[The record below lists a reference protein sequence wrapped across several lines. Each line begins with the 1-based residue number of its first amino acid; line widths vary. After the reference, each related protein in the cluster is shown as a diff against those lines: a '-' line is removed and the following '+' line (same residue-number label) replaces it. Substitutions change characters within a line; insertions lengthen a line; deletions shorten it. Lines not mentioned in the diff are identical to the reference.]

1 MNQMKPMVEIKGVSK
16 TFGKTIALSEIN
28 LSIDEGQFFAL
39 VGPSGSGKTTLLHI
53 LGGFVEPS
61 AGEVRI
67 AGRNVSHLPPAKRP
81 TTSMFQDYALFPHM
95 SVGSNVGFGLL
106 MRKVAKPERLER
118 VAKALDMV
126 GLSGMSTRRVHQ
138 LSGGQQQR
146 VALARALVVAPKVLL
161 LDEPLGALDL
171 NLRRQMQQELLHI
184 QKKIGTT
191 FVHVTHDQE
200 EAMSIADIIAVM
212 NNGHL
217 EDVGPPARVYMQPKT
232 RFTATF
238 MGESNIFEGTVS
250 GRSAE
255 GIEVDTP
262 FGRFEVAGKAET
274 GAKVNLCIR
283 PEQILPVADQNP
295 SYVPLGVL
303 QVEEVSF
310 FGTHRRCL
318 GRHMDSN
325 LPVIVRL
332 PQNKIVGAAEK
343 LSLAAKRED
352 IVLLKQ

>member
-1 MNQMKPMVEIKGVSK
+1 MKSMVEIKGVSK
-16 TFGKTIALSEIN
+16 KFGKTTALSEIN

-67 AGRNVSHLPPAKRP
+67 AGQDVSHLPPAKRP

-106 MRKVAKPERLER
+106 MRKIPKPERLQQVE
-118 VAKALDMV
+118 KALDMV

-171 NLRRQMQQELLHI
+171 NLRRQMQQELLRI
-184 QKKIGTT
+184 QKKVGTT

-217 EDVGPPARVYMQPKT
+217 EDVGPPARVYMKPRT

-250 GRSAE
+250 ACSAE
-255 GIEVDTP
+255 RIEVDTL
-262 FGRFEVAGKAET
+262 FGRFDVYGTAEA

-283 PEQILPVADQNP
+283 PEQILPVAGQNRAH
-295 SYVPLGVL
+295 VPLGVL

-310 FGTHRRCL
+310 FGTHHRCL
-318 GRHMDSN
+318 GRHIESN
-325 LPVIVRL
+325 LPMIIRL
-332 PQNKIVGAAEK
+332 PQNRIVGKGEK
-343 LSLAAKRED
+343 LNLAVKRED
-352 IVLLKQ
+352 VVLLRN

>member
-1 MNQMKPMVEIKGVSK
+1 MKPMVEIKGVSK
-16 TFGKTIALSEIN
+16 RYGKTTALSEIN
-28 LSIDEGQFFAL
+28 LTIDEGQFFAL

-61 AGEVRI
+61 SGQVRI
-67 AGRNVSHLPPAKRP
+67 AGQDVSYLPPARRP

-106 MRKVAKPERLER
+106 MRKVPKPERVDR

-126 GLSGMSTRRVHQ
+126 GLSDMSTRRVHQ

-184 QKKIGTT
+184 QKKVGTT

-200 EAMSIADIIAVM
+200 EAMSIADVIAVM

-217 EDVGPPARVYMQPKT
+217 EDIGPPARVYMKPKT
-232 RFTATF
+232 LFSATF
-238 MGESNIFEGTVS
+238 MGESNMFEGTVA
-250 GRSAE
+250 GRSGE
-255 GIEVDTP
+255 TIEVETA
-262 FGRFEVAGKAET
+262 FGRLQVSGAAEP
-274 GAKVNLCIR
+274 GARVNLSIR
-283 PEQILPVADQNP
+283 PEQIIAAGGDTRGP
-295 SYVPLGVL
+295 VPLGVL
-303 QVEEVSF
+303 QVAEVSF
-310 FGTHRRCL
+310 FGTHHRCL
-318 GRHMDSN
+318 GRHVNSN
-325 LPVIVRL
+325 HPMIIRL
-332 PQNKIVGAAEK
+332 PQHQ
-343 LSLAAKRED
+343 AAKPGDKLNMSVQQED
-352 IVLLKQ
+352 IVLLMQ